1 MSSSIFIRSRRA
13 LPDLAFY
20 AWKMVW
26 LILLLILW
34 VILAITGFVIKGL
47 MWLAWVAMILV
58 AITLVVGFV
67 AGLFTG
73 SD

>member
-1 MSSSIFIRSRRA
+1 M
-13 LPDLAFY
+13 
-20 AWKMVW
+20 
-26 LILLLILW
+26 LILW

>member
-1 MSSSIFIRSRRA
+1 MI
-13 LPDLAFY
+13 
-20 AWKMVW
+20 W

-34 VILAITGFVIKGL
+34 VILAITGFVVKGL
-47 MWLAWVAMILV
+47 MWLAWVGIILV
-58 AITLVVGFV
+58 AVTLVVGFV